1 MVDRRTYII
10 FLLSLFLQCFGMEK
24 SNELSHQEN
33 LKDAQDRWEKA
44 EKDLESARKKYE
56 ESLRQEEKYRE
67 MKQADP
73 QSLKVG
79 SELDDAI
86 KATSTDRTAMEKAQ
100 ETISE
105 LERDPYIQEYKNKLA
120 RNFEP
125 KNQLDSFAK
134 SAKNWLERGLRNLQV
149 SLNSFVG
156 NKQAANEAREALISL
171 YTDLGDQG
179 LLKKAQMQRE
189 LAKEVDA
196 WELKI
201 KNHIDALNS
210 YLQAWNAQAID
221 RGKVND
227 EAENIL
233 ADLMGI
239 SKQLNSQYD
248 FEGKKIDMSKQK
260 AIIQA
265 HADTIIDT
273 FQISPLDHVL
283 MVLEMKLLPSAQAL
297 IKLKPDQRNSFRIK
311 PFIGEQNKKGWI
323 DYDKDIREKLV
334 KEFSVK

>member
-1 MVDRRTYII
+1 MVDKRCIL
-10 FLLSLFLQCFGMEK
+10 FFLSLFFLPCFSMEK
-24 SNELSHQEN
+24 SNELSHEEN
-33 LKDAQDRWEKA
+33 LKNAQDRWDKA
-44 EKDLESARKKYE
+44 QKDLESARKTYE
-56 ESLRQEEKYRE
+56 QSLAQEQKYRE
-67 MKQADP
+67 MKQANP
-73 QSLKVG
+73 QNVKVG

-86 KATSTDRTAMEKAQ
+86 KAASSDRTAMEKAQ

-105 LERDPYIQEYKNKLA
+105 LERDPYIQEYKNQLA
-120 RNFEP
+120 RSFKP

-134 SAKNWLERGLRNLQV
+134 NAKNWLERGLRNLQV

-171 YTDLGDQG
+171 YTDLGEQG

-189 LAKEVDA
+189 LAREIDA

-221 RGKVND
+221 REKIND

-239 SKQLNSQYD
+239 SKELNSQYD

-273 FQISPLDHVL
+273 FKISPVDHVL

-297 IKLKPDQRNSFRIK
+297 IKLNANQRNSPRIK
-311 PFIGEQNKKGWI
+311 PFIDQQNEKGWS
-323 DYDKDIREKLV
+323 DYDKDIRVTLV
-334 KEFSVK
+334 NEFSVK